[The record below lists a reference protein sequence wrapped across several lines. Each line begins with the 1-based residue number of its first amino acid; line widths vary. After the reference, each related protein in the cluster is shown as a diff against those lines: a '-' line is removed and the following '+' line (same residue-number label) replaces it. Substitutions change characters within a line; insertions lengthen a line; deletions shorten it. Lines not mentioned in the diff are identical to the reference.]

1 MLTRS
6 TLDYIS
12 EYVGY
17 KARRVAG
24 GLSTTL
30 ARANRFYWA
39 FHLLDHSPL
48 SFTKRFVTC
57 FYILFDPKMD
67 RPAVPVLQ
75 SYKSEKSLDGC
86 VESHPLA
93 LWFK

>member
-1 MLTRS
+1 M
-6 TLDYIS
+6 LDYIS

-17 KARRVAG
+17 KARRVAS

-30 ARANRFYWA
+30 ARANRFHWA
-39 FHLLDHSPL
+39 FHHLDHSPL

-57 FYILFDPKMD
+57 FYTILDPKTD
-67 RPAVPVLQ
+67 RPAVAVLQ